1 MQSKSDRTPWI
12 DMARGLCMMAILW
25 FHSEAYHCEDLLTP
39 YSMYTNTVLGCFFFI
54 SGYLL
59 YPSTWQAS
67 HKYHSV
73 WRWLLVPY
81 IVFTLIIAAMKLL
94 LHYGDANWQQ
104 LLTDVVLGRASW
116 FVAAMIVAQSV
127 MVGVLHLSKDHL
139 GAVAVLGVVGV
150 ILSALVSNET
160 GPWHISADLWSVNEA
175 LVGIV
180 CMSMGYVYHTKEEK
194 VCRQR
199 QAWIAVT
206 GVALVILKILIWR
219 LDLLVTFAPV
229 RMTYPLVFYADIL
242 CGSVFICLVM
252 RGLPR
257 LRILEW
263 TGRHCIVYYFFCG
276 AVPMGVSWALHKI
289 GMTGGSYPSVAV
301 VFVLSWIVCSIVAW
315 AVYRYTRIVR

>member
-1 MQSKSDRTPWI
+1 MSS
-12 DMARGLCMMAILW
+12 
-25 FHSEAYHCEDLLTP
+25 
-39 YSMYTNTVLGCFFFI
+39 
-54 SGYLL
+54 
-59 YPSTWQAS
+59 YP
-67 HKYHSV
+67 
-73 WRWLLVPY
+73 
-81 IVFTLIIAAMKLL
+81 
-94 LHYGDANWQQ
+94 
-104 LLTDVVLGRASW
+104 
-116 FVAAMIVAQSV
+116 
-127 MVGVLHLSKDHL
+127 HL
-139 GAVAVLGVVGV
+139 GER
-150 ILSALVSNET
+150 LVSNET